1 MFSIYLR
8 LRVHTHASARDVI
21 RALYGRM
28 RPDARAW
35 QHRAA
40 RHSIIREMLGY
51 HARAQEIHGEYCYG
65 DERYY
70 LNE

>member
-1 MFSIYLR
+1 MFNTYLR
-8 LRVHTHASARDVI
+8 LRVHTHAGTREVI

-40 RHSIIREMLGY
+40 RHSIIREMLGH
-51 HARAQEIHGEYCYG
+51 HARAQNLHYMATK
-65 DERYY
+65 
-70 LNE
+70 

>member
-1 MFSIYLR
+1 MYNR
-8 LRVHTHASARDVI
+8 LNVHTHASTRDVI

-40 RHSIIREMLGY
+40 RHSIIREMLGH
-51 HARAQEIHGEYCYG
+51 HASAQNLHYRATK
-65 DERYY
+65 
-70 LNE
+70 